1 MLVCVRARERVLVRL
16 PVWVDVVSCM
26 YARTQTRLLWSP
38 PHCCTVALLHRAIVA
53 LSALG
58 VEERTGRAGGF
69 DERNDPKDKKHYDSD
84 EEEYDD
90 FGRKKKKK
98 KRG

>member
-1 MLVCVRARERVLVRL
+1 MHAHRRACFGRL
-16 PVWVDVVSCM
+16 
-26 YARTQTRLLWSP
+26 R
-38 PHCCTVALLHRAIVA
+38 IVA
-53 LSALG
+53 RWPCCAIACEWLHCPSALG

>member
-1 MLVCVRARERVLVRL
+1 MHAHRRVCFGRLRIVARW
-16 PVWVDVVSCM
+16 P
-26 YARTQTRLLWSP
+26 
-38 PHCCTVALLHRAIVA
+38 CCTVAIVA